1 MDKEEEARE
10 KAMDTIKDW
19 FETYDWDEAF
29 ERMLRKYEGIQLGL
43 RLPTWAGWG
52 ERSSTASLH

>member
-10 KAMDTIKDW
+10 KAMNTINDW

-29 ERMLRKYEGIQLGL
+29 ERMLRKYEGI
-43 RLPTWAGWG
+43 
-52 ERSSTASLH
+52 